1 MEVTKV
7 GINGFGRIGR
17 NVFKA
22 LVKNYDDNLE
32 VVGINDLTDANT
44 LAHLLKYD
52 SLYGKF
58 QGSLEAKKD
67 SIIVNG
73 KKVKIFAERDPK
85 NIDWSSLGVEIVIEC
100 TGLFTDAAKAS
111 AHMGGQ
117 VKKILISAPA
127 KNEDITI
134 VMGVNEESYDS
145 SKHNIVS
152 NASCTTNCL
161 APFAKVLHREFGI
174 VKGLITTVH
183 SYTGDQRLL
192 DAPHKDMRRARAAI
206 ESMVP
211 TTTGAARAVALVLPE
226 LKGKLNGFSLRV
238 PTPTVSCTDL
248 VAELS
253 KDITA
258 DEVNEAFKKSAE
270 TDMKGILGYSEEPL
284 VSIDYR
290 GDDRSCIIDAL
301 STMAIGGNMI
311 KVIAWYDN
319 EFGYSNR
326 LADLTKY
333 IADRL

>member
-1 MEVTKV
+1 MTKV

-58 QGSLEAKKD
+58 QGSLEAKED

-73 KKVKIFAERDPK
+73 KNVKIFAERDPK

-145 SKHNIVS
+145 SKHNIIS

-258 DEVNEAFKKSAE
+258 DEVNKAFKKAAE